1 MTSKN
6 KINTSGSHLLD
17 FLPSRTIARIEHI
30 AKPGSSILK
39 FLESQNK
46 DRDSE
51 MKEFKALIII
61 SNITKT
67 LI

>member
-1 MTSKN
+1 MNSKN

-17 FLPSRTIARIEHI
+17 FLPSRTIDRSDHI

-46 DRDSE
+46 DWNSE
-51 MKEFKALIII
+51 IKELK
-61 SNITKT
+61 N
-67 LI
+67 